1 MDTDLDL
8 DETVTES
15 AFIADAA
22 GLLTRVSAEHL
33 RVGVV
38 RDGEVIAVLI
48 DAGDARILERLELAA
63 EEKWAADRGPDD
75 GQRFS
80 LDDLTT
86 GQDV

>member
-15 AFIADAA
+15 DLVA
-22 GLLTRVSAEHL
+22 GVAGVLTRVSAEHL

-38 RDGEVIAVLI
+38 RDGEVVAVLI
-48 DAGDARILERLELAA
+48 DVEDARILERLELAA
-63 EEKWAADRGPDD
+63 EEKWAAERGPDD

-80 LDDLTT
+80 LDELTRDQ
-86 GQDV
+86 GV

>member
-1 MDTDLDL
+1 MDSDLDL
-8 DETVTES
+8 DETVTEP
-15 AFIADAA
+15 AFIAGAA

-48 DAGDARILERLELAA
+48 DAGDARIFERLELAA
-63 EEKWAADRGPDD
+63 EEKWAAERGPDD

-80 LDDLTT
+80 LDVLTRD
-86 GQDV
+86 QDV